1 MVTDTQQMAQ
11 ANFLL
16 QFASDPFFDGR
27 EIRLRAMQAAAIQQV
42 DKLIAAQAPPN
53 AELVQAAAAL
63 QLQKEQVDIAGQMA
77 GLRNKELDIRQQHE
91 QVELAIK
98 RGKDKASEIK
108 ELSQA
113 ILNLANARK
122 ADAEVDQGWYEHQ
135 LTALRHQIDLLNVVT
150 DTGPAGEGGGS
161 SGGGGGAA
169 PPGLAGSIA
178 GGLQSMAAPPG
189 NGAGAG
195 MAGGLPGQPPA

>member
-91 QVELAIK
+91 QVELAIR

-122 ADAEVDQGWYEHQ
+122 ADADVDQAWYGHQ
-135 LTALRHQIDLLNVVT
+135 LEALRHQIELLNVTTST
-150 DTGPAGEGGGS
+150 DTGANGEGGSSSEGN
-161 SGGGGGAA
+161 SGGP
-169 PPGLAGSIA
+169 PPGLAGSVA
-178 GGLQSMAAPPG
+178 AGLQSMAPQSG
-189 NGAGAG
+189 NGAGSPVP
-195 MAGGLPGQPPA
+195 GGLS